1 VPLYP
6 CSVSA
11 TNIGLWL
18 VGVGS
23 LLVVVG
29 AIILPPDAGIGAR
42 FKTRQT
48 ALQQRIIFAVQT
60 TGLAFIA
67 GGSVTVA
74 AAQSIAWWL
83 IGVTVLTVV
92 VSCDVLLAWPLKR
105 AWDERSEV
113 ATAVASTGGE
123 IANTAAAQRQATVA
137 RRCATWRW
145 CLSHPLN
152 HEKWPGIDSGD

>member
-1 VPLYP
+1 M
-6 CSVSA
+6 SA
-11 TNIGLWL
+11 TDIGLWL

-23 LLVVVG
+23 LLVVIG
-29 AIILPPDAGIGAR
+29 AVILPPDAGIGLR

-48 ALQQRIIFAVQT
+48 TLQQRLVFAVQT
-60 TGLAFIA
+60 TGLALIS

-74 AAQSIAWWL
+74 AAQSIRWWL
-83 IGVTVLTVV
+83 IAVTILVIV

-105 AWDERSEV
+105 AWDERSEM

-123 IANTAAAQRQATVA
+123 IGNTAAAQRQAAVA

-152 HEKWPGIDSGD
+152 HESWPGIDQGK

>member
-1 VPLYP
+1 
-6 CSVSA
+6 
-11 TNIGLWL
+11 L

-23 LLVVVG
+23 LLVVIG
-29 AIILPPDAGIGAR
+29 AVVLPPDAGIGLR

-48 ALQQRIIFAVQT
+48 TLQQRIVFAVQT

-83 IGVTVLTVV
+83 IGATVMTVF

-105 AWDERSEV
+105 AWDEKSEM

-123 IANTAAAQRQATVA
+123 MGNTAAAQRQAVVA
-137 RRCATWRW
+137 RQCATWRW

-152 HEKWPGIDSGD
+152 HENWPGIKPGD